1 MSRRGAAR
9 IGRMERLSGEDP
21 LPQSVR
27 ALAGVKAGLCDSCVH
42 QQLVRT
48 GRGSTFSLC
57 RRSKTDSRYPKYP
70 RLPVE
75 RCPGYEPPA
84 VSRPR

>member
-1 MSRRGAAR
+1 MRP
-9 IGRMERLSGEDP
+9 DP
-21 LPQSVR
+21 LAGRVR

-42 QQLVRT
+42 QQIVRT

-57 RRSKTDSRYPKYP
+57 RLSKVDGRYPKYP

-75 RCPGYEPPA
+75 RCSGHEPRA
-84 VSRPR
+84 VTRRR